1 MRSLGLIFVFAA
13 TMFAAQP
20 SAVAAEPVVQVN
32 TTKGTIY
39 IRVFTGGAPRTASNF
54 LDLVSRGFYNGKTF
68 HRIETWCIQGGSP
81 GGAGVFVDPATGSP
95 RFIPLE
101 TNRRL
106 RHGSPGVVSMA
117 RMNDINSGSCQFF
130 ITKKP
135 SNFLDGKYAVFGMV
149 VGGMDAVYNM
159 RVGDAITSASIM
171 PQESGGGSQS
181 QSTSS
186 SSSGDGGGTRRSSGS
201 GKTHSGGTPPQ
212 YQPPAEIPESGF

>member
-1 MRSLGLIFVFAA
+1 MLFVW
-13 TMFAAQP
+13 QP
-20 SAVAAEPVVQVN
+20 SAEAEPVVQMN

-39 IRVFTGGAPRTASNF
+39 IRVFTGGAPRTAHNF

-81 GGAGVFVDPATGSP
+81 GGSGVFVDPATGQP

-101 TNRRL
+101 TNRNL

-117 RMNDINSGSCQFF
+117 RMNDVNSGSCQFF

-135 SNFLDGKYAVFGMV
+135 SDFLNGKYAVFGTV
-149 VGGMDAVYNM
+149 VGGMDTVYNM
-159 RVGDAITSASIM
+159 RVGDAITSATIM
-171 PQESGGGSQS
+171 PEQPAAGSQ
-181 QSTSS
+181 TSS
-186 SSSGDGGGTRRSSGS
+186 SGNTSRKSSRS
-201 GKTHSGGTPPQ
+201 GKSHGAPPQ

>member
-1 MRSLGLIFVFAA
+1 MLNRAFGLSCLLSAMLFVS
-13 TMFAAQP
+13 QP
-20 SAVAAEPVVQVN
+20 SANADPVVQMN

-39 IRVFTGGAPRTASNF
+39 IRVFTAGAPRTARNF

-81 GGAGVFVDPATGSP
+81 GGSGVFVDPATGQP

-101 TNRRL
+101 TNRNL

-135 SNFLDGKYAVFGMV
+135 SDFLNGKYAVFGAV

-159 RVGDAITSASIM
+159 RVGDAITSAMIM
-171 PQESGGGSQS
+171 PEQPAGGSQS
-181 QSTSS
+181 SGTSGNTSRKS
-186 SSSGDGGGTRRSSGS
+186 SHS
-201 GKTHSGGTPPQ
+201 GKSHGTPPQ
-212 YQPPAEIPESGF
+212 YQPPVEIPESGF

>member
-1 MRSLGLIFVFAA
+1 MLTSTIFAS
-13 TMFAAQP
+13 QP
-20 SAVAAEPVVQVN
+20 QASAEPVVQMN
-32 TTKGTIY
+32 TTKGTVY
-39 IRVFTGGAPRTASNF
+39 IRVFTGGAPRTAQNF

-81 GGAGVFVDPATGSP
+81 GGSGVFIDPSTGQP

-106 RHGSPGVVSMA
+106 RHGSAGVVSMA

-135 SNFLDGKYAVFGMV
+135 SNFLDGKYAVFGLV

-171 PQESGGGSQS
+171 PEQQPSGSQ
-181 QSTSS
+181 QSTSHG
-186 SSSGDGGGTRRSSGS
+186 SSGNTSRKSTHSSG
-201 GKTHSGGTPPQ
+201 KSGGTPPQ
-212 YQPPAEIPESGF
+212 YQPPAEVPESGF

>member
-1 MRSLGLIFVFAA
+1 MLAA
-13 TMFAAQP
+13 TMIVSQP
-20 SAVAAEPVVQVN
+20 SAEADPVVQVN

-39 IRVFTGGAPRTASNF
+39 IRVFTSGAPRTAQNF

-81 GGAGVFVDPATGSP
+81 GGSGVFIDPATGQP

-101 TNRRL
+101 TNRNL

-135 SNFLDGKYAVFGMV
+135 SDFLNGKYAVFGTV

-171 PQESGGGSQS
+171 PPEPVGGGSQS
-181 QSTSS
+181 SKG
-186 SSSGDGGGTRRSSGS
+186 SSGNPSRKSSQS
-201 GKTHSGGTPPQ
+201 GKSGGAVPQ
-212 YQPPAEIPESGF
+212 YRPPAEIPESGF